1 MKREELEKRGLSKA
15 QVDYIMA
22 ENGKDVEA
30 HKAKTTAAEGE
41 LAGLK
46 EQLSQAARQIETL
59 QGQDAE
65 GARQSAA
72 QWQQKFEQ
80 AQAESTQLRF
90 DHALEN
96 ALAGAGARNHKSV
109 RALLDTQA
117 LTLAEDGSLP
127 GLAEQLQ
134 KIRQDNDFLFEGSAP
149 AARPAIVASARAGTS
164 GLDAFEAGLLKGA
177 RLETK
182 SKE

>member
-30 HKAKTTAAEGE
+30 HKAKTIAAEGE

-90 DHALEN
+90 DHALES

-127 GLAEQLQ
+127 AAEDEPLELSDGEKLSILWGAHPQLHPAQ
-134 KIRQDNDFLFEGSAP
+134 ESACP
-149 AARPAIVASARAGTS
+149 PTA
-164 GLDAFEAGLLKGA
+164 K
-177 RLETK
+177 
-182 SKE
+182 